1 MIKVNVE
8 TSLFPRAAA
17 QQQPSDGR
25 ARLRGSPAGRLMD
38 LWDGY
43 AGEMSEAEA
52 ICPPWT
58 SVSTLSFTCGG
69 QELRGGPGTA
79 RVRVHVHVC
88 VRMCRRCLTS
98 IQQRGFPA
106 LVPHTI
112 MVSFTFWMTVM
123 KLSHSS

>member
-1 MIKVNVE
+1 MIEVNVE

-17 QQQPSDGR
+17 QRPSDGR
-25 ARLRGSPAGRLMD
+25 ARLRRSSPAGRLMD

-69 QELRGGPGTA
+69 QELKGRA
-79 RVRVHVHVC
+79 RDGACARARVC
-88 VRMCRRCLTS
+88 VRMRRRRLTS
-98 IQQRGFPA
+98 IQQRGLPA